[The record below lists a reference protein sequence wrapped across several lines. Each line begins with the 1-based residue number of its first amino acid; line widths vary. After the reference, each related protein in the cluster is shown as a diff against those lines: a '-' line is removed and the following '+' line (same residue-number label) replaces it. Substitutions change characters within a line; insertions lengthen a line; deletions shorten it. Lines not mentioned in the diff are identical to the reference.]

1 MLSRL
6 NSKGLMM
13 DKFIWAMA
21 VFSAILALVI
31 GSGFSAIEYVKE
43 LPLAAVAVMPC
54 APKSLLWLLAKLR

>member
-13 DKFIWAMA
+13 DKFLGDGGI
-21 VFSAILALVI
+21 FRNFGLVI